1 MEIWA
6 KNYDAPRELILDDDV
21 STEKTVRLSIEDEDD
36 NVSETV
42 LIDRD
47 EAIQIIDH
55 LKQVFSIT

>member
-1 MEIWA
+1 MEIWP
-6 KNYDAPRELILDDDV
+6 KNYDAPRVLILDDDV

-42 LIDRD
+42 LLDRD

-55 LKQVFSIT
+55 LKQVFSMT

>member
-1 MEIWA
+1 MEIWP
-6 KNYDAPRELILDDDV
+6 KNHDAPRVLILDDDV

-42 LIDRD
+42 LLDRD
-47 EAIQIIDH
+47 EAIQIIGH